1 MFSLLS
7 HFATRDVMIMK
18 FLLFIYGLQTT
29 SRFSRNVRIRDKYY
43 SGTKLNVD
51 SLSETLSHNQRLL

>member
-18 FLLFIYGLQTT
+18 FLLFIYGFTD
-29 SRFSRNVRIRDKYY
+29 RFSRNVRIRDKYY